1 MQGNTQRLRL
11 MGAWMGRTL
20 YSCSRAWTV
29 ALGSDMKDR
38 SDMTASVLDL
48 VKTGTGK
55 GWGKMTERSV
65 Q

>member
-1 MQGNTQRLRL
+1 
-11 MGAWMGRTL
+11 
-20 YSCSRAWTV
+20 
-29 ALGSDMKDR
+29 MKDR

-48 VKTGTGK
+48 VKMGTGK